1 MRKLLF
7 AAALSLISAGL
18 FAQDIEEIR
27 KMWLVGQ
34 LKKSKDDIDKAMA
47 NAKFNA
53 KPEAWLLKSSIY
65 ASLSADKEMAAQK
78 DEFLKESIAS
88 FNTYKQKEPDFK
100 ILKGE
105 NSYYSGTPGILYSN
119 YFNSGLEAFNK
130 KEWAKAF
137 TQFESAVAMSDFLI
151 ATKMITATID
161 TSGTLLAGAS
171 AQNSEQIDKAVF
183 YYTKLADIK
192 LSGSDNEFIYPFLVE
207 YYLKKGDAQNKEK
220 FIAIGRQ
227 LFPNN
232 NYWCNV
238 PLIEAGNDTLKIFT
252 AYEKMIADKCAT
264 HETYYD
270 YARELYNYTYFS
282 KTKPSPADAAK
293 YEARM
298 NEMVAK
304 SLELKSTAEGNFLK
318 CRILFIHVNDLVDK
332 YNAVGKGTKPEDV
345 KKRNEITAQLDAKY
359 EELLPYANAAYDFY
373 DSNPKLKG
381 GEKVNFKVVTN
392 MLIEYWTNKK
402 DKEKVKK
409 YEDRQ
414 KTIQ

>member
-18 FAQDIEEIR
+18 FAQDIESIR
-27 KMWLVGQ
+27 NMWLVGQ
-34 LKKSKDDIDKAMA
+34 IKKSKDDIDKAMA

-65 ASLSADKEMAAQK
+65 ANLSADKEMAAQSA
-78 DEFLKESIAS
+78 DLLKESITS
-88 FNTYKQKEPDFK
+88 FDTYKQKEPDFK
-100 ILKGE
+100 TLKAE
-105 NSYYSGTPGILYSN
+105 NSYYSGTPGILYSS

-137 TQFESAVAMSDFLI
+137 TQFEAAVAMSDFLI
-151 ATKMITATID
+151 QNKMITATID

-171 AQNSEQIDKAVF
+171 AQNSEQIDKAVH
-183 YYTKLADIK
+183 YYTKLANIK
-192 LSGSDNEFIYPFLVE
+192 LSGTDNEFIYPFLVE

-220 FIAIGRQ
+220 FIAIGRE
-227 LFPNN
+227 LYPNN

-238 PLIEAGNDTLKIFT
+238 PLIEAGDDTLKIFA
-252 AYEKMIADKCAT
+252 AYEKMIVDKCGN

-282 KTKPSPADAAK
+282 KTKPADPAK
-293 YEARM
+293 YETRM

-304 SLELKSTAEGNFLK
+304 SLELKPTAEANFLK
-318 CRILFIHVNDLVDK
+318 CRILFLHVNELVDK
-332 YNAVGKGTKPEDV
+332 FNAIKGTKPEDV
-345 KKRNEITAQLDAKY
+345 KKRNEITAKLDAKY
-359 EELLPYANAAYDFY
+359 EELLPYANKAYDFY
-373 DSNPKLKG
+373 DTNPKLKG

-402 DKEKVKK
+402 DKEKIKK

-414 KTIQ
+414 ATIQ

>member
-18 FAQDIEEIR
+18 FAQDIESIR
-27 KMWLVGQ
+27 NMWLVGQ

-65 ASLSADKEMAAQK
+65 ASLSADKDMAAQSA
-78 DEFLKESIAS
+78 DLLKESIIS
-88 FNTYKQKEPDFK
+88 FDTYKQKEPDYK
-100 ILKGE
+100 ILKAE
-105 NSYYSGTPGILYSN
+105 NSYYSGTPGILYSS

-137 TQFESAVAMSDFLI
+137 TQFEAAVAMSDFLI
-151 ATKMITATID
+151 ATKMITAAVD

-171 AQNSEQIDKAVF
+171 AQNSEQMDKAVH
-183 YYTKLADIK
+183 YYTKLANIK
-192 LSGSDNEFIYPFLVE
+192 LGGSDNEFMYPFLVE
-207 YYLKKGDAQNKEK
+207 YYLKKGDTQNKEK
-220 FIAIGRQ
+220 YIAIGRE
-227 LFPNN
+227 LYPNN

-238 PLIEAGNDTLKIFT
+238 PLIEAGEDTLKIFA
-252 AYEKMIADKCAT
+252 AYEKMIVDKCGNF
-264 HETYYD
+264 ETYYD

-282 KTKPSPADAAK
+282 KTKPVEAPK

-304 SLELKSTAEGNFLK
+304 SLELKETAEANFLK

-332 YNAVGKGTKPEDV
+332 YNAVKGTKPEDV

-359 EELLPYANAAYDFY
+359 EELLPYANKTYDFY
-373 DSNPKLKG
+373 DTNPKLKG

-402 DKEKVKK
+402 DKEKIKK

-414 KTIQ
+414 AAIQ